1 MLFRSLHP
9 SPVTY
14 LAALVAPLS
23 RAPPRPPPPR
33 PRKTLGVAGVG
44 DDDRRRELHLRGWA
58 PLRRLRGEP
67 TPRLRPL
74 RRRRRR

>member
-1 MLFRSLHP
+1 MLFRSLDP
-9 SPVTY
+9 SPVTS
-14 LAALVAPLS
+14 LDALVAPLS
-23 RAPPRPPPPR
+23 RAPPPPPP
-33 PRKTLGVAGVG
+33 PRKTLGIAGVG

-67 TPRLRPL
+67 PPRLRPL